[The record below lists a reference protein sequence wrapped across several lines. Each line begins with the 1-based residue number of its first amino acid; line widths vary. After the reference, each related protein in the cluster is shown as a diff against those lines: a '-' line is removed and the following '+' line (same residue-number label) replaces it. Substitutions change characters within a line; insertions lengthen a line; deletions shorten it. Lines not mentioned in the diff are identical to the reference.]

1 MADVAVVQE
10 KAQPETVV
18 VPKDKLDMLIEMV
31 TDMRQEMAL
40 IRLRLDELED
50 SDELPNPKESLRRSL
65 LEAKLGLTFP
75 IETLWDGIDA
85 E

>member
-10 KAQPETVV
+10 KDEPETVV
-18 VPKDKLDMLIEMV
+18 LPKDKLDMLIEMV

-40 IRLRLDELED
+40 IRLRLDELDD
-50 SDELPNPKESLRRSL
+50 SGELPDPKESLRRSL
-65 LEAKLGLTFP
+65 LEAKSGLTFP
-75 IETLWDGIDA
+75 IETLWDGINA